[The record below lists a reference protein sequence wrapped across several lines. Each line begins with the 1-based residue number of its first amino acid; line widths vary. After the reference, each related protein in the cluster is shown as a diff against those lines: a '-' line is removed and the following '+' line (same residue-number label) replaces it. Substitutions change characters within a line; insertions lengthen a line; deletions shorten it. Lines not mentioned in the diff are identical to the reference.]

1 MSRGEAECPCAI
13 VSVVFDS
20 SFSGTNVRPS
30 EDPSLAMDGDI
41 RREAYSRV
49 AIEWR
54 GITKLVKI
62 NMASQLPRDIEPFTI
77 GGPTST
83 EPDPRKLNFLEIW
96 NPRLKKQTNF
106 ISPIRLIIV
115 PRAFPPHTP
124 RPPRQKKT
132 PQCPTP
138 SLCMRPF
145 SLLSRYQP
153 HVLISFSY
161 PLSNFTFRC
170 VIGMYSNLIPVSCF
184 FWVLC
189 EA

>member
-1 MSRGEAECPCAI
+1 MSRGEAECPFAI

-54 GITKLVKI
+54 GITKLVEI

-106 ISPIRLIIV
+106 ISPISLIIV
-115 PRAFPPHTP
+115 PRAFPPHASSTSA
-124 RPPRQKKT
+124 KKNT
-132 PQCPTP
+132 AMSNTIA
-138 SLCMRPF
+138 LYAPF
-145 SLLSRYQP
+145 SPLIALSTTRAYIFQLP
-153 HVLISFSY
+153 TI
-161 PLSNFTFRC
+161 
-170 VIGMYSNLIPVSCF
+170 
-184 FWVLC
+184 
-189 EA
+189 